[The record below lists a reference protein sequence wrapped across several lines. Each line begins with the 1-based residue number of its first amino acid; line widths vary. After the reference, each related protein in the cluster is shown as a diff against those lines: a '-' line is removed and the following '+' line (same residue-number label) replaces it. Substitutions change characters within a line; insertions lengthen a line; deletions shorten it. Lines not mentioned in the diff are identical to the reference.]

1 LLGEYDGTG
10 TLIEETVWL
19 GDIPVATLRP
29 NGATVSI
36 YYIHSDPLN
45 TPRQVTRP
53 GDHTP
58 MWTWN
63 SDPFGTDAANPNPA
77 GAVTFTYNLRFP
89 GQILDGAAG
98 LHQNH
103 FRDFD
108 PAVGGYVE
116 SDRIGLRGGV
126 NTYAYAEGN
135 PVGNYDSKGLASSS
149 LAETIGQ
156 IQAVGLGNAW
166 QASNDATDAAQAA
179 VDAVNNNEI
188 WGGIEGLHNGPA
200 DAFRHCTWSCLM
212 TRSIGIIIVTPK
224 RSARLMSFITFATT

>member
-1 LLGEYDGTG
+1 
-10 TLIEETVWL
+10 
-19 GDIPVATLRP
+19 
-29 NGATVSI
+29 
-36 YYIHSDPLN
+36 
-45 TPRQVTRP
+45 
-53 GDHTP
+53 

-77 GAVTFTYNLRFP
+77 GAGTFAYNLRFP
-89 GQILDGAAG
+89 GQLFDGQAG

-126 NTYAYAEGN
+126 NTYAYAEGD
-135 PVGNYDSKGLASSS
+135 PIGNYDFKGLASSS
-149 LAETIGQ
+149 WAETIGQ

-166 QASNDATDAAQAA
+166 QASNDATDAAHAA

-212 TRSIGIIIVTPK
+212 TRSIGIGNAEKVGATHEFYNIRDDLEPPDEFVMDTLNNKVGRCVGKNSKKPCPTACQDKLRAGELRGLWGARI
-224 RSARLMSFITFATT
+224 RSPW